1 MKCPLYCPSFMPYVK
16 IIVDLVIKNIFKKN
30 KQKHLTNKCSY
41 VIIILTHYEFMCCAV
56 RKGVVGRKDVARS
69 FVPFCGFGQDNYRR
83 LP

>member
-1 MKCPLYCPSFMPYVK
+1 MSLMLSLFMLCVK

-30 KQKHLTNKCSY
+30 KQKRLTNKCSY
-41 VIIILTHYEFMCCAV
+41 VIINLPHYEFMCRAV
-56 RKGVVGRKDVARS
+56 RKGVVGRENVARL